1 MKILMV
7 SSEVL
12 PFAKAGGLGDVV
24 ASLSATLSGQGHDV
38 RIVLPRYYSI
48 DSGRLRRLDVPLGV
62 PMGDGEE
69 WCAVGT
75 ATLPGSEVPV
85 YLLDHQKLFGRDGI
99 YGLRSGPA
107 FDDNLRR
114 FTLLSRGAL
123 QLARMLDWAPDIV
136 HVHDWPTALVPVYLN
151 TIERKGF
158 FRDTGSVL
166 TIHNLAHQGIF
177 PKEEIEH
184 TSLGWEQFHGAG
196 LEDNDRLNVLQGGLR
211 NADVLTTVSPTY
223 AEEIQTPELGQR
235 LDGLLRHRSTD
246 LFGVLNGMDYQL
258 WNPADDPYLP
268 AGFSADDPSGKA
280 ESKKALQKAMGL
292 DVDPELPVYGMV
304 SRLVEQKGFGELC
317 GPTHGSLYNI
327 CEDFDLQFVILG
339 TGDAWCERELGSL
352 AARLPNLAVDLEFNE
367 PLAHLIMAGSD
378 FLLVPSVFEPCGLTQ
393 MYAMR
398 YGTLPVVR
406 RTGGLADTVS
416 SYDEP
421 TGEGTGFAFD
431 LLTPSAIY
439 NTVGWSLWTWHN
451 RPEHIRAMRQRAMAE
466 RFSWDLSAA
475 RYLEIYGGA
484 VDRRTGTT
492 PRTW

>member
-1 MKILMV
+1 MKILMI

-12 PFAKAGGLGDVV
+12 PYAKAGGLGDVV
-24 ASLSATLSGQGHDV
+24 AALSDTLSGQGHDV

-48 DSGRLRRLDVPLGV
+48 EPARLRRLDTPLGV
-62 PMGDGEE
+62 PMGDEEE
-69 WCAVGT
+69 WCAVST
-75 ATLPGSEVPV
+75 ARLPGTEVTV
-85 YLLDHQKLFGRDGI
+85 YFLDHQELFGRDGI
-99 YGLRSGPA
+99 YGLRSGPE
-107 FDDNLRR
+107 FEDNLRR

-123 QLARMLDWAPDIV
+123 QLAKMLDWKPDVV
-136 HVHDWPTALVPVYLN
+136 HAHDWPAALAPVYLN
-151 TIERKGF
+151 TLEDDGF
-158 FRDTGSVL
+158 FSNCGSVL

-177 PKEEIEH
+177 PKEEIAHTMLDWEH
-184 TSLGWEQFHGAG
+184 FHGAG
-196 LEDNDRLNVLQGGLR
+196 FEFHDSLNVLQAGLR

-223 AEEIQTPELGQR
+223 AEEIQTSEHGHR

-246 LFGVLNGMDYQL
+246 LFGVLNGIDYEL
-258 WNPADDPYLP
+258 WNPADDQYLP
-268 AGFSADDPSGKA
+268 VGFTVDDLDGKI
-280 ESKKALQKAMGL
+280 ECKTALQKAMGL
-292 DVDPELPVYGMV
+292 EVDPDLPVYGMV

-327 CEDFDLQFVILG
+327 CDDFDVQFVILG
-339 TGDAWCERELGSL
+339 TGEAWCERELESL
-352 AARLPNLAVDLEFNE
+352 AGRLPNLAVDLEFNE

-378 FLLVPSVFEPCGLTQ
+378 YLLVPSVFEPCGLTQ

-398 YGTLPVVR
+398 YGTLPIVR

-421 TGEGTGFAFD
+421 TGKGTGFAFD
-431 LLTPSAIY
+431 LLTPAAIY

-451 RPEHIRAMRQRAMAE
+451 RPEHIQAMQERAMNE

-484 VDRRTGTT
+484 VDRRTGETT
-492 PRTW
+492 RTW